1 MLSGNFIT
9 NWRKVMRSTSG
20 VRHTL
25 IFAVAAVTATQAF
38 PTADAQTFPARPVR
52 IVVPFAPGG
61 ATDIVTRVVSHRL
74 NESWGHTVVV
84 DNRAGAGGNIGADI
98 VAKATPD
105 GYTLLMTSGSIVTAN
120 PHMFRKLPY
129 SPEKDLV
136 AITNVASGPQ
146 IVAVHPSFSGKT
158 LKDFIA
164 VAKAKPRQMSYGS
177 AGVAT
182 QTHLAAENFLY
193 TAGIDLVHVP
203 YKGEGPALTDL
214 VGGQIQ
220 MVTPNLSAAIGFVQQ
235 GKLRALAVT
244 SKDRV
249 RQLPDVPAAAE
260 TLPGFENLGWF
271 GLVAPAGT
279 PRAVIDKIHQDT
291 AKVLQNPDVRTRFD
305 QLGMVAVGNTPADF
319 AKAIREEYVRWAK
332 VIKERKLQVE

>member
-1 MLSGNFIT
+1 
-9 NWRKVMRSTSG
+9 
-20 VRHTL
+20 
-25 IFAVAAVTATQAF
+25 
-38 PTADAQTFPARPVR
+38 
-52 IVVPFAPGG
+52 VVPFAPGG
-61 ATDIVTRVVSHRL
+61 ATDIVTRVVAHKL
-74 NESWGHTVVV
+74 NESWGQTVVV

-129 SPEKDLV
+129 SPEKDLLAV
-136 AITNVASGPQ
+136 TNVASGPQ
-146 IVAVHPSFSGKT
+146 IVAVNPSFPGKT

-164 VAKAKPRQMSYGS
+164 IAKAKPRSMSYGS
-177 AGVAT
+177 AGIAT

-193 TAGIDLVHVP
+193 TAGIDVVHVP

-244 SKDRV
+244 SKERV

-279 PRAVIDKIHQDT
+279 PRPVVDKIYQDT
-291 AKVLQNPDVRTRFD
+291 AKVLQSPDIRTRFE